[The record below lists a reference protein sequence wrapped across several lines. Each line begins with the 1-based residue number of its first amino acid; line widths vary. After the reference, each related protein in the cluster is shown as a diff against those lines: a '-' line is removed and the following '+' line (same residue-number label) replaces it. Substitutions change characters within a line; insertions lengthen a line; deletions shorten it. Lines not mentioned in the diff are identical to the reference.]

1 MQHPKEMQVVRFSM
15 LVLFSALMVV
25 YLLLYQ
31 IKGSQIAESNPSTD
45 TTWDSTTTSQNLSGN
60 SISDLFLETGDS
72 STSGTTNNQS
82 GNTVWATVSL
92 FGSVSSG
99 TTATTSGSTT
109 TSASIKP
116 LSGTKIRYG
125 VVDSVEKLWLSY
137 QYALKDN
144 QGMYYVY
151 LGKNTTF
158 DIESIVKK
166 LGGTVY
172 NILREDELLKNNLFW
187 EKVSYINLPE
197 YKNKKV
203 VMLVTLDGAMRLFQV
218 DYTKYYTSKTYLK
231 TLFNQ

>member
-31 IKGSQIAESNPSTD
+31 IKGSQIAESTPSIE
-45 TTWDSTTTSQNLSGN
+45 TWDSTTTSQNLSGN

-82 GNTVWATVSL
+82 GNTVWAKVSL

-172 NILREDELLKNNLFW
+172 TILREDELLKNNLFW

-197 YKNKKV
+197 YKNKTV

-218 DYTKYYTSKTYLK
+218 DYAKYYTSKTYLK